1 MLNRPDVEEATRIFE
16 PHKEINVTGG
26 SVYDYVG
33 FGPQQSNIG
42 RIKLLYPNLQN
53 YFKMIMLY
61 RGYSIRMRAFYIE
74 NYPFIIDNGE
84 FKHFCDFLVGQKH
97 NASWRVLK
105 LRNVFRHMDLGI
117 RRILTKTGYN
127 IEGFL

>member
-61 RGYSIRMRAFYIE
+61 RGYSIRIWLLNIE
-74 NYPFIIDNGE
+74 NYPFINDNGE
-84 FKHFCDFLVGQKH
+84 FKHF
-97 NASWRVLK
+97 
-105 LRNVFRHMDLGI
+105 
-117 RRILTKTGYN
+117 
-127 IEGFL
+127 